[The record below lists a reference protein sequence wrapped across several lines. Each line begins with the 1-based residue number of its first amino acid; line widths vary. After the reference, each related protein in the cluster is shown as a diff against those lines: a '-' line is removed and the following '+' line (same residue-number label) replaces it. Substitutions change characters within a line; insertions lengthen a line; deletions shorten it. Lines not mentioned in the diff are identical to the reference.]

1 MQPNTIIHTGFY
13 TDHALE
19 FFKCM
24 KCALHNC
31 WGSRQMARNADLM
44 DIERNPD
51 NEVVIKLGIDAKDW
65 SYSWRMSTFSKMPI
79 EKFNSWLAGVLK
91 HLVLKDVED
100 KDKKEVWSRDNSAV
114 ARTFNGG
121 YYLNNPGEYQFT
133 VKEIYFVY
141 ETLLNRKRREKH
153 WNDEFVKAMVGEQLD
168 PIATELEVAR
178 REEMAKLQSN
188 LKERLDALDKEMY
201 NKIKQM
207 TDKIHTEY
215 YQLKKDATAETEN
228 KIKELEDMLTLNTL
242 VA

>member
-19 FFKCM
+19 FFNRM
-24 KCALHNC
+24 KRALQNC
-31 WGSRQMARNADLM
+31 WGSRQMARNADWM
-44 DIERNPD
+44 NIERNPD
-51 NEVVIKLGIDAKDW
+51 NEVVIKLGIDAQNW
-65 SYSWRMSTFSKMPI
+65 RYSWVMSTFSKMPV

-91 HLVLKDVED
+91 HLVLKDVERE
-100 KDKKEVWSRDNSAV
+100 DKKIWFRDNTEA
-114 ARTFNGG
+114 AYAFNGG
-121 YYLNNPGEYQFT
+121 YSYSEQHKHQFT

-168 PIATELEVAR
+168 PIATELEVTR

-188 LKERLDALDKEMY
+188 LKERLDALDQEMY

-207 TDKIHTEY
+207 TDKIRAEY
-215 YQLKKDATAETEN
+215 SQLKKDATVETEN

>member
-19 FFKCM
+19 FFNRM
-24 KCALHNC
+24 KRALQNC
-31 WGSRQMARNADLM
+31 WGSRQMARNADWM
-44 DIERNPD
+44 NIERNPD
-51 NEVVIKLGIDAKDW
+51 NEVVIKLGIDAQNW
-65 SYSWRMSTFSKMPI
+65 RYSWVMSTFSKMPV

-91 HLVLKDVED
+91 HLVLKDVERE
-100 KDKKEVWSRDNSAV
+100 DKKIWFRDNTEA
-114 ARTFNGG
+114 AYAFNGG
-121 YYLNNPGEYQFT
+121 YSDSEQHKHQCT

-168 PIATELEVAR
+168 PIATELEVTR

-188 LKERLDALDKEMY
+188 LKERLDALDQEMY

-207 TDKIHTEY
+207 TDKIRAEY
-215 YQLKKDATAETEN
+215 SQLKKDATVETEN